1 MLQICYADGTIY
13 FYLQFTVSDKTPL
26 KNYSDILLENLKLI
40 MPPKKPGQKKAANG
54 YKMPDP
60 IPAGKS
66 CLFMP
71 KKALY
76 SSNFANINFNWF

>member
-1 MLQICYADGTIY
+1 MLRPTVLLIIACN
-13 FYLQFTVSDKTPL
+13 LQFQINLKTPL
-26 KNYSDILLENLKLI
+26 KNYSDILLENLKLS

-66 CLFMP
+66 YLFVT
-71 KKALY
+71 KK
-76 SSNFANINFNWF
+76 